1 MYVHHVWSPLLEPRV
16 PKLPVKSLLTMV
28 PRSAKT
34 HEPGMVVWDTVV
46 ELSAYA
52 GAMGDGG
59 AEQRLRVTALAARAS
74 P

>member
-1 MYVHHVWSPLLEPRV
+1 
-16 PKLPVKSLLTMV
+16 MV
-28 PRSAKT
+28 RRSAKT

-59 AEQRLRVTALAARAS
+59 AEQRLRVTALAALPPRS
-74 P
+74 DH